1 MDRNIRYTALQE
13 EREDDENEEP
23 VSSSAT
29 TDNCSVHATERAG
42 LTSFL
47 QTSEAAPGVGSSN
60 PAFSDDSALLP
71 PAYEEVSRERQ
82 PEGAG
87 YEQQQQQEVAVT
99 RATPADAKANQ
110 MALGDPSTV
119 GLPPS
124 YAVATDLPSYEEA
137 ERLKRQEEEEEGE
150 ERILDGCRIH
160 PSFFHHHNLRSL
172 ADEEHIHME
181 EGSDQMVSTTDR
193 LNGPGMTVGTD
204 WIFFCTFVMSFLFNW
219 LGFLMSLCITNTV
232 AGRCGALAGLGLS
245 MVKWVAIVKHSGFA
259 GDLAAGESWFWWIL
273 MLCGFLLFIRGCM
286 QYVNVKYEWK
296 RITGRLHHFYLF

>member
-1 MDRNIRYTALQE
+1 MDRNIRYQVLQE
-13 EREDDENEEP
+13 ERYDDENAEAIP
-23 VSSSAT
+23 SSAT
-29 TDNCSVHATERAG
+29 NCSRHGADLARP
-42 LTSFL
+42 LSSFL
-47 QTSEAAPGVGSSN
+47 QTTDAPPSPMVGRSDN
-60 PAFSDDSALLP
+60 VLPDDSILP
-71 PAYEEVSRERQ
+71 PAYEEVSREAQ
-82 PEGAG
+82 PQTE
-87 YEQQQQQEVAVT
+87 YLQQQQQGPT
-99 RATPADAKANQ
+99 GLKASQ
-110 MALGDPSTV
+110 MSLGDHCSA

-137 ERLKRQEEEEEGE
+137 ERLKREEEEDGDHDGP
-150 ERILDGCRIH
+150 LGGGGGCRAH
-160 PSFFHHHNLRSL
+160 PSLHHHHHHHHLRSL
-172 ADEEHIHME
+172 PDEDHIHMD
-181 EGSDQMVSTTDR
+181 EGPDQMSSSTDR
-193 LNGPGMTVGTD
+193 LNGSGMPVGTD

-296 RITGRLHHFYLF
+296 RITGRLHHFYFF